1 MCFLEKNQIN
11 LKDQENHKNIIHKK
25 IKMKYLTLLFIS
37 SILLFSCNETANKAV
52 EERTE
57 AIESE
62 AEAAFEKFGKEITAD
77 GAIETPELF
86 AQLETEDSVFV
97 KVNTSVSQVCKK
109 KGCWMMV
116 PLNEETE
123 MRVKFKDYD
132 FFVPLNC
139 EGRTTVIEGWAF
151 KNEISAATL
160 RHYAAD
166 AGATEEE
173 IDAITEPE
181 VEYTFMAD
189 GVLMN

>member
-1 MCFLEKNQIN
+1 
-11 LKDQENHKNIIHKK
+11 
-25 IKMKYLTLLFIS
+25 MKYFTLLFLS
-37 SILLFSCNETANKAV
+37 AILTISCNETAHKAN

-57 AIESE
+57 AIEKE

-77 GAIETPELF
+77 GAIEADELF
-86 AQLETEDSVFV
+86 SQLETEDSVFV
-97 KVNTSVSQVCKK
+97 KLNTSVSAVCKK

-116 PLNEETE
+116 PLNEETD

-139 EGRTTVIEGWAF
+139 EGRTTVIEGWAY

-166 AGATEEE
+166 GGATEEE

-181 VEYTFMAD
+181 VEYSFMAD